1 MLKAIEVDSL
11 TKEFGDFKAVDNIS
25 FQVEEGEIFGFLGPN
40 GAGKSTTM
48 MILTTLLKP
57 TSGSVF
63 VGGYDVMLNAKKV
76 REKIGYVQQEIS
88 VDEFLTGRE
97 NLYLHA
103 RINQIPS
110 NLIKSRIDDVLELVE
125 LGEKKDQATLTY
137 SGGMR
142 KRLDIANGLLSRPSV
157 LFLDEP
163 TVGLDIQTRRKI
175 WGYIKKIRKDF
186 GMTVFISTHYM
197 EEADKLCDRIG
208 IIDHGKIQVIDT
220 PKSMK
225 TAIGN
230 EIISFN
236 LVDGKSNQ
244 DALIEKI
251 NKIEFVK
258 EVKNKQDL
266 ITVFSTKS
274 NEVIP
279 KIFQESANLEMRIQ
293 SLTLKQPTLDDVF
306 ISYTGHD
313 LRDETENKK
322 YSRRKEF
329 NLNRRKGL

>member
-1 MLKAIEVDSL
+1 MNAIDVNSL
-11 TKEFGDFKAVDNIS
+11 TKKFGSFKAVDNIS
-25 FQVEEGEIFGFLGPN
+25 FTVEEGEIFGFLGPN

-48 MILTTLLKP
+48 MVLTTLLKP
-57 TSGSVF
+57 TSGHAL
-63 VGGYDVMLNAKKV
+63 VGGYNVVSEAKKV

-103 RINQIPS
+103 RINQIPN

-186 GMTVFISTHYM
+186 GMTIFISTHYM
-197 EEADKLCDRIG
+197 EEADNLCDRIG

-225 TAIGN
+225 SAIGN

-236 LVDGKSNQ
+236 LVDGKGGQ
-244 DALIEKI
+244 DALIDQI
-251 NKIEFVK
+251 SKIEFVK

-279 KIFQESANLEMRIQ
+279 KIFQASTNLEMRIN

-306 ISYTGHD
+306 TSYTGHD
-313 LRDETENKK
+313 LRDGTENKK
-322 YSRRKEF
+322 YSKRKEF
-329 NLNRRKGL
+329 NLNRRRGI

>member
-1 MLKAIEVDSL
+1 LDAIGVNSL
-11 TKEFGDFKAVDNIS
+11 TKKFGNFKAIDNIS
-25 FQVEEGEIFGFLGPN
+25 FNVKEGEIFGFLGPN

-57 TSGSVF
+57 TSGKAL
-63 VGGYDVMLNAKKV
+63 VGGYNVVSDAKKV
-76 REKIGYVQQEIS
+76 REKIGFVQQEIS

-103 RINQIPS
+103 RINQIPN

-125 LGEKKDQATLTY
+125 LGEKQDDATLTY

-142 KRLDIANGLLSRPSV
+142 KRLDIANGLLSRPAV

-175 WGYIKKIRKDF
+175 WEYIRKIRKEF
-186 GMTVFISTHYM
+186 GMTIFISTHYM
-197 EEADKLCDRIG
+197 EEADNLCDRIG
-208 IIDHGKIQVIDT
+208 IIDFGKIQVIDT

-225 TAIGN
+225 SAIGN

-236 LVDGKSNQ
+236 LVDGKANQ
-244 DALIEKI
+244 DTLLDQIS
-251 NKIEFVK
+251 KIEFVK

-279 KIFQESANLEMRIQ
+279 KIFQASTNLEMRIN

-306 ISYTGHD
+306 ISYTGRD

-329 NLNRRKGL
+329 NLNRRRGI

>member
-1 MLKAIEVDSL
+1 MHAIEVNSL
-11 TKEFGDFKAVDNIS
+11 TKEFGNFKAVDNIS

-57 TSGSVF
+57 TSGYAL
-63 VGGYDVMLNAKKV
+63 VGGHNVVSEAKKV
-76 REKIGYVQQEIS
+76 RKKIGYVQQEIS

-103 RINQIPS
+103 RINQVPNNQI
-110 NLIKSRIDDVLELVE
+110 NSRIDEVIELVE
-125 LGEKKDQATLTY
+125 LTEKQDKATLTY

-175 WGYIKKIRKDF
+175 WEYIRKIRQDF
-186 GMTVFISTHYM
+186 GMTIFVTTHYM
-197 EEADKLCDRIG
+197 EEADNLCDRIG
-208 IIDHGKIQVIDT
+208 IIDFGKIQIIDK

-225 TAIGN
+225 SAIGN
-230 EIISFN
+230 EIITFS
-236 LVDGKSNQ
+236 LVDGKANQ
-244 DALIEKI
+244 DELINQI
-251 NKIEFVK
+251 SKIEFVK

-266 ITVFSTKS
+266 IKVLSTKS

-279 KIFQESANLEMRIQ
+279 KIFQESMNLGINIS
-293 SLTLKQPTLDDVF
+293 SLSLKQPTLDDVF
-306 ISYTGHD
+306 ISYTGHE
-313 LRDETENKK
+313 LRDETENQK

-329 NLNRRKGL
+329 NLNRRRGL

>member
-1 MLKAIEVDSL
+1 MHAIEVNSL
-11 TKEFGDFKAVDNIS
+11 IKKFGDFKAVDNIS
-25 FQVEEGEIFGFLGPN
+25 VQVEEGEIFGFLGPN

-63 VGGYDVMLNAKKV
+63 VGGYDVMLNAKRV

-236 LVDGKSNQ
+236 LVDGKANQ
-244 DALIEKI
+244 DTLIEKI

-279 KIFQESANLEMRIQ
+279 KIFQESANLEMRIR

-306 ISYTGHD
+306 ISYTGRD

>member
-1 MLKAIEVDSL
+1 VDSL
-11 TKEFGDFKAVDNIS
+11 TKEFGGFKAVDGIS
-25 FQVEEGEIFGFLGPN
+25 FKVEEGEIFGFLGPN

-57 TSGSVF
+57 TSGRAL
-63 VGGYDVMLNAKKV
+63 VGGYDVMSDAKKV

-103 RINQIPS
+103 RINQIPR

-125 LGEKKDQATLTY
+125 LGEKKDQASLTY

-197 EEADKLCDRIG
+197 EEADNLCDRIG

-225 TAIGN
+225 SAIGN

-236 LVDGKSNQ
+236 LVDGQANQ
-244 DALIEKI
+244 DAII
-251 NKIEFVK
+251 DQIGKIEFVK
-258 EVKNKQDL
+258 EVKNKEGL

-279 KIFQESANLEMRIQ
+279 KIFQESANLDMKIR

-313 LRDETENKK
+313 LRDNTENKK

>member
-1 MLKAIEVDSL
+1 MYAIEVNSL
-11 TKEFGDFKAVDNIS
+11 TKKFGDFKAVDNIS
-25 FQVEEGEIFGFLGPN
+25 FHVEEGEIFGFLGPN

-57 TSGSVF
+57 TSGYAL
-63 VGGYDVMLNAKKV
+63 VGGHNVVSEAKKV
-76 REKIGYVQQEIS
+76 RKKIGYVQQEIS

-103 RINQIPS
+103 RINQVPNNQI
-110 NLIKSRIDDVLELVE
+110 NSRIDEVIELVE
-125 LGEKKDQATLTY
+125 LTEKQDKATLTY

-175 WGYIKKIRKDF
+175 WEYIRKIRQDF
-186 GMTVFISTHYM
+186 GMTIFVTTHYM
-197 EEADKLCDRIG
+197 EEADNLCDRIG
-208 IIDHGKIQVIDT
+208 IIDFGKIQIIDK
-220 PKSMK
+220 PKAMK
-225 TAIGN
+225 SAIGN
-230 EIISFN
+230 EIITFS
-236 LVDGKSNQ
+236 LVDGKANQ
-244 DALIEKI
+244 DELINQI
-251 NKIEFVK
+251 SKIEFVK

-266 ITVFSTKS
+266 IKVLATKS

-279 KIFQESANLEMRIQ
+279 KIFQESMNLGINIS
-293 SLTLKQPTLDDVF
+293 SLSLKQPTLDDVF
-306 ISYTGHD
+306 ISYTGHE
-313 LRDETENKK
+313 LRDETENQK

-329 NLNRRKGL
+329 NLNRRRGL